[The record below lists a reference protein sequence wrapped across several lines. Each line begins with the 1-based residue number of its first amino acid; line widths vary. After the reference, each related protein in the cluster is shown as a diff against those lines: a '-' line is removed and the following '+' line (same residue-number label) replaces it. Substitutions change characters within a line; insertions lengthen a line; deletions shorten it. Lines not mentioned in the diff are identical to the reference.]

1 MFLVVDH
8 YLPLLARKSQK
19 LHMASVFRAL
29 EFDDDKSRITIN
41 PKQVD
46 PPLAAIPRAPNSSA
60 KTMTSGSTT

>member
-46 PPLAAIPRAPNSSA
+46 PPLAAIPVPQTPQLRP
-60 KTMTSGSTT
+60 